1 MIELSIVAIIV
12 VVFIILWNMD
22 KPQKQEPAQ
31 QPKEPAKEK
40 KTYSPYYLAR
50 LAEVKRLAEE
60 RGDTATVQAVNNM
73 TYDGPLP
80 VMKPNWTFCDI
91 DSEIVN
97 YKIAGINY
105 QRGLKNY
112 EGNFIGYLQPEPQ
125 NKYDPNAIAIHHR
138 DGKLL
143 GYIPADQTDEVRE
156 ITSSQFPFEIFGDIE
171 DNIDYDNNRHY
182 HTGIIHLEIKSKK

>member
-22 KPQKQEPAQ
+22 KPQKQETAQ

-40 KTYSPYYLAR
+40 
-50 LAEVKRLAEE
+50 
-60 RGDTATVQAVNNM
+60 
-73 TYDGPLP
+73 
-80 VMKPNWTFCDI
+80 
-91 DSEIVN
+91 
-97 YKIAGINY
+97 
-105 QRGLKNY
+105 
-112 EGNFIGYLQPEPQ
+112 

-156 ITSSQFPFEIFGDIE
+156 ITNSQFPFEIFGDIE
-171 DNIDYDNNRHY
+171 DNIDYDDNRHY